1 MPAGKFYYIWCT
13 CNLLLPVL
21 FLKQS
26 FNNTQFLTVSTSY
39 PEKELLQRLSAG
51 DKTAFTILFDTYWNN
66 IYSVAL
72 VLTKSPQVAEDTVQ
86 EIFLKVWNKREEL
99 TSVDRFDNY
108 LFIMARNHIFS
119 EFRRL
124 KLRQDHVALLQA
136 HFAAPLHTP
145 EDQLLYKESTELI
158 EKAVARLAP
167 QQQQVYRLS
176 REKGLSHE
184 AIAASLGISV
194 HTVRNHMIRAIKG
207 IRAYLIEHDNSL
219 LLTVALIRSML

>member
-1 MPAGKFYYIWCT
+1 MILEVNHYNVHCLAVTP
-13 CNLLLPVL
+13 
-21 FLKQS
+21 
-26 FNNTQFLTVSTSY
+26 SY
-39 PEKELLQRLSAG
+39 QEKELLHRLSEG
-51 DKTAFTILFDTYWNN
+51 DKQAFTTLFDIYWDN

-72 VLTKSPQVAEDTVQ
+72 VLTKSPQLAEDTVQ

-99 TSVDRFDNY
+99 ASVDRFDNY

-124 KLRQDHVALLQA
+124 KIRQEHIALLQA
-136 HFAAPLHTP
+136 HFDSALQTP
-145 EDQLLYKESTELI
+145 EDQMLYKESTELI

-176 REKGLSHE
+176 REQGLTHE
-184 AIAASLGISV
+184 AIAATLGISV
-194 HTVRNHMIRAIKG
+194 HTVRNHMVRAIKG
-207 IRAYLIEHDNSL
+207 IRDYLMNQDNTL

>member
-1 MPAGKFYYIWCT
+1 
-13 CNLLLPVL
+13 
-21 FLKQS
+21 
-26 FNNTQFLTVSTSY
+26 LTVAPSY
-39 PEKELLQRLSAG
+39 LEKELLQRLSAG
-51 DKTAFTILFDTYWNN
+51 DKQAFTVLFETYWNN

-99 TSVDRFDNY
+99 VSVDRFDNY

-124 KLRQDHVALLQA
+124 KVRQEHISLLQA
-136 HFAAPLHTP
+136 HFEAPLHTP
-145 EDQLLYKESTELI
+145 EDQMLYKESTELI
-158 EKAVARLAP
+158 AKAVAQLAP

-176 REKGLSHE
+176 REQGLTHE
-184 AIAASLGISV
+184 AIAATLGISV

-207 IRAYLIEHDNSL
+207 IRTYLMEHDSSL
-219 LLTVALIRSML
+219 LLTVALLRSML